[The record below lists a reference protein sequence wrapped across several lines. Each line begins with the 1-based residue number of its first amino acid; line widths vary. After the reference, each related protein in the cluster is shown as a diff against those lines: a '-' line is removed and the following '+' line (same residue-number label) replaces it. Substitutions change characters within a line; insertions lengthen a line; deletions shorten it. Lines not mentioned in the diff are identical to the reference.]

1 LNNYGCGDATYI
13 ITSLDLAVGDL
24 HIVAAGDVD
33 AVGVRTRARSGDGQA
48 CHLYVTA
55 VLNGHVDLLAVDD
68 LQILHSQTRAVV
80 ERQSRWGLL
89 ARLQK

>member
-1 LNNYGCGDATYI
+1 MYWCYLI
-13 ITSLDLAVGDL
+13 ITSLDVAVRDL
-24 HIVAAGDVD
+24 HIVAPGDVD
-33 AVGVRTRARSGDGQA
+33 AVGVRARARSSDGQA
-48 CHLYVTA
+48 CHLYVAA